1 MSPYQYRMRLVIRH
15 ERLDLEKIS
24 WVLRQITRHRVVRAG
39 EVEDAPFGRKAKI
52 SIWDGVLHEA
62 DALISDIDDPRELLT
77 GIVEKLRRY
86 QATFDALRQ
95 EGAKMEIRIET
106 YSTEPIDF
114 RLDPK
119 LMQLA
124 GSLKLDFSLRAFPY
138 KV

>member
-1 MSPYQYRMRLVIRH
+1 MKPYQYRMRLVIRH
-15 ERLDLEKIS
+15 EKLDLEKIS
-24 WVLRQITRHRVVRAG
+24 WVLRQITQHRVVRAG

-62 DALISDIDDPRELLT
+62 DALISDIDDPLQLLT

-86 QATFDALRQ
+86 QATFDALWQ
-95 EGAKMEIRIET
+95 EGAKMEIRLET

-119 LMQLA
+119 LMRLA
-124 GSLKLDFSLRAFPY
+124 GEMRLDFALRSFPY
-138 KV
+138 EV